1 MARNAP
7 ITDATAIIAGPSAAI
22 TLIARRRPA
31 QGESRM
37 YGSSR
42 QYAEQYR
49 QVGVTSAVADA
60 DPHKL
65 VAMLLA
71 GALERVRRAQASLER
86 GDQAGKGKAIGEVC
100 AIVGHLNGSLDHEA
114 GGEIA
119 ANLSS
124 LYDYVLQRLTEA
136 NLHNDRAALDEALQL
151 LGEIDSAWNAI
162 PQEQRRPAAVA
173 P

>member
-1 MARNAP
+1 
-7 ITDATAIIAGPSAAI
+7 
-22 TLIARRRPA
+22 
-31 QGESRM
+31 M

-49 QVGVTSAVADA
+49 KVGVSTSVTDA

-65 VAMLLA
+65 VALLFA
-71 GALERVRRAQASLER
+71 GACQRIRLAQACLAQ
-86 GDQAGKGKAIGEVC
+86 GDQARKGKAIGEAC

-119 ANLSS
+119 RNLSA
-124 LYDYVLQRLTEA
+124 LYEYVIQRLTEA
-136 NLHNDRAALDEALQL
+136 NLHNDEAGLVESLTL

-162 PQEQRRPAAVA
+162 PVEQRGIAAA
-173 P
+173 S

>member
-1 MARNAP
+1 LVPNAP
-7 ITDATAIIAGPSAAI
+7 ITDATAIIAVLPAVI
-22 TLIARRRPA
+22 VTILLQHPA

-49 QVGVTSAVADA
+49 QVGVTSAVTDA

-65 VAMLLA
+65 VALLLA
-71 GALERVRRAQASLER
+71 GALERVRRALASLER
-86 GDQAGKGKAIGEVC
+86 GDHAGKGKAIGEVC

-119 ANLSS
+119 GNLSS

-136 NLHNDRAALDEALQL
+136 NLHNDRAALDESLQL

-162 PQEQRRPAAVA
+162 PHEQRRTAAVA

>member
-1 MARNAP
+1 
-7 ITDATAIIAGPSAAI
+7 
-22 TLIARRRPA
+22 
-31 QGESRM
+31 M

-71 GALERVRRAQASLER
+71 GALERVRRALASLER

-119 ANLSS
+119 GNLSA
-124 LYDYVLQRLTEA
+124 LYDYVLQRLTEGQPA
-136 NLHNDRAALDEALQL
+136 QRSCRA
-151 LGEIDSAWNAI
+151 G
-162 PQEQRRPAAVA
+162 
-173 P
+173 

>member
-1 MARNAP
+1 
-7 ITDATAIIAGPSAAI
+7 
-22 TLIARRRPA
+22 
-31 QGESRM
+31 M

-49 QVGVTSAVADA
+49 KVGVSTSVTDA

-65 VAMLLA
+65 VALLFA
-71 GALERVRRAQASLER
+71 GACQRIRLAQACLAQ
-86 GDQAGKGKAIGEVC
+86 GDQARKGKAIGEAC

-119 ANLSS
+119 GNLSA
-124 LYDYVLQRLTEA
+124 LYEYVIQRLTEA
-136 NLHNDRAALDEALQL
+136 NLHNDEAGLVESLTL

-162 PQEQRRPAAVA
+162 PLEQRGIAAA
-173 P
+173 AS

>member
-1 MARNAP
+1 
-7 ITDATAIIAGPSAAI
+7 
-22 TLIARRRPA
+22 
-31 QGESRM
+31 M

-49 QVGVTSAVADA
+49 KVGVSTSVTDA

-65 VAMLLA
+65 VALLFA
-71 GALERVRRAQASLER
+71 GACQRIRLAQACMAQ
-86 GDQAGKGKAIGEVC
+86 GDHARKGKAIGEAC

-119 ANLSS
+119 GNLSA
-124 LYDYVLQRLTEA
+124 LYDYVMQRLTEA
-136 NLHNDRAALDEALQL
+136 NLHNDEAGLVEALAL

-162 PQEQRRPAAVA
+162 PVDQRGLAAA
-173 P
+173 T

>member
-1 MARNAP
+1 
-7 ITDATAIIAGPSAAI
+7 
-22 TLIARRRPA
+22 
-31 QGESRM
+31 M

-49 QVGVTSAVADA
+49 KVGVSTSVTDA

-65 VAMLLA
+65 VALLFA
-71 GALERVRRAQASLER
+71 GACQRIRLAQACMAQ
-86 GDQAGKGKAIGEVC
+86 GDQARKGKAIGEAC

-119 ANLSS
+119 GNLSA
-124 LYDYVLQRLTEA
+124 LYDYVIQRLTEA
-136 NLHNDRAALDEALQL
+136 NLHNDEGGLVEALAL

-162 PQEQRRPAAVA
+162 PVEQRGIAAA
-173 P
+173 T

>member
-1 MARNAP
+1 MPIRTSWWRCCWPARWSACAAP
-7 ITDATAIIAGPSAAI
+7 W
-22 TLIARRRPA
+22 PA
-31 QGESRM
+31 
-37 YGSSR
+37 
-42 QYAEQYR
+42 
-49 QVGVTSAVADA
+49 
-60 DPHKL
+60 
-65 VAMLLA
+65 
-71 GALERVRRAQASLER
+71 ER

-119 ANLSS
+119 GNLSA

-136 NLHNDRAALDEALQL
+136 NLHNDRAALDESLQL

-162 PQEQRRPAAVA
+162 PYEQRRPAAVA